1 MMLIK
6 QESMMTIWFA
16 VVAAIVSITALW
28 MPPQGVIDETVLVLV
43 GQFLLFIATLTGVDG
58 ALTRFHEMRQKSP
71 PADAT

>member
-1 MMLIK
+1 MKHLHAKEI
-6 QESMMTIWFA
+6 IAVWFA
-16 VVAAIVSITALW
+16 IIAAIVSITALW

-58 ALTRFHEMRQKSP
+58 ALTRFREMRQKSP